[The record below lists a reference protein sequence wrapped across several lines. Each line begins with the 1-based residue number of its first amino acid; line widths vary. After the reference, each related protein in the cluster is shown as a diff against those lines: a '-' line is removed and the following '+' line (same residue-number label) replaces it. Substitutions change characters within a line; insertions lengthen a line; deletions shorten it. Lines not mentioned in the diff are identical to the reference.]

1 MFLTRNYKIRVSDE
15 QKDVLWNISEQ
26 CRLVY
31 NNALSERRSAWENEN
46 RSVKYIEQQNNLPE
60 LKKQYP
66 NINIVYSKTLQ
77 GVLKKLDANYKS
89 FFGLWKKGNKD
100 ARPPKYKDKKYF
112 FTIPYNQ
119 SGFKISDNIVTFSH
133 KYNNTKLSF
142 EIPDDLQ
149 ETKIKQWDI
158 YNTIPYKSS
167 GDFYL
172 SCIIEIAVIT
182 KYVDN
187 NKYQAIDLC
196 ISKTVTA
203 INSDCKFFESINP
216 RPDKYWNKKIDAA
229 KSRRDHC
236 KKGSTRWK
244 RLHASYRKMQR
255 KSKNQIKDYQHK
267 LSKTMIE
274 NTKAN
279 TIIVGDLNVK
289 NMGKSKIKALNRS
302 TQNNGY
308 LSRFIEFLTYK
319 AEFAGKKTIKIDE
332 SYTSKTCCSCGK
344 RHTMPLDQREMICDC
359 GNNIDRDRNSSI
371 NIMLR
376 YLSQNAIWTGYQDFL
391 DNLQTELQI
400 VVTCKNLHA

>member
-1 MFLTRNYKIRVSDE
+1 MLLTKKYKIQVSDE

-31 NNALSERRSAWENEN
+31 NNALFERKSAWENEN

-60 LKKQYP
+60 LKKQFS
-66 NINIVYSKTLQ
+66 NLNIVYSKTLQ

-89 FFGLWKKGNKD
+89 FFGLWKNGNKD
-100 ARPPKYKDKKYF
+100 LRPPKFKGKKYF

-119 SGFKISDNIVTFSH
+119 SGFKFSGNVITFSH
-133 KYNNTKLSF
+133 KYNDVKLSF

-149 ETKIKQWDI
+149 EMKIKQWEI
-158 YNTIPYKSS
+158 YNTVPYKAL

-172 SCIIEIAVIT
+172 SCIIETPIT
-182 KYVDN
+182 KEYVDN
-187 NKYQAIDLC
+187 NKYQAIDMG

-216 RPDKYWNKKIDAA
+216 RPDNYWNQKIDAI

-244 RLHASYRKMQR
+244 RLHMSYRKMQR
-255 KSKNQIKDYQHK
+255 KSNNQIKDYQHK

-274 NTKAN
+274 NTRAN

-289 NMGKSKIKALNRS
+289 NMGKSKIKTLNRS

-319 AEFAGKKTIKIDE
+319 AEFAGKKVIKIDE
-332 SYTSKTCCSCGK
+332 SYTSKTCYSCGK
-344 RHTMPLDQREMICDC
+344 QHTMPLYQREMICDC
-359 GNNIDRDRNSSI
+359 GNNIDRDRNSAI
-371 NIMLR
+371 NIMFR
-376 YLSQNAIWTGYQDFL
+376 YLSQNAIWTGYQEFL
-391 DNLQTELQI
+391 DNLQTELQL